1 MQSQQTQRHLGLDL
15 VRIVAILAVVMIHAS
30 ASFLVSYPAGSFEFS
45 VGNLG
50 DGISRLGVPLF
61 VMLSGALM
69 LDEQRNLTLKRIF
82 TKNVKSI
89 VILTVLWAAIYACVE
104 KVITPWMGGQPIQ
117 WDTVLPTIVEGHYHM
132 WYLYMLVGLYLAT
145 PFLREIVKKKNKNLV
160 LAFIGLCL
168 LFQFTNPVI
177 TVISH
182 FLGSE
187 WKILST
193 ILGKFSFGLFGSYT
207 GYYLTGWYLAHIG
220 PESTRQRRLLYALGI
235 TGLASVLLYTHFT
248 GEYKVLYNNLGL
260 PVYFYSASVFYALSH
275 FSPTVSPRTSS
286 WIAALSKA
294 SFGIY
299 ILHPLFLGPMKIHFS
314 HTQYPAVWCISLYF
328 LGSILLS
335 WLTSILLARIPL
347 LKALV
352 RM

>member
-1 MQSQQTQRHLGLDL
+1 M
-15 VRIVAILAVVMIHAS
+15 
-30 ASFLVSYPAGSFEFS
+30 
-45 VGNLG
+45 
-50 DGISRLGVPLF
+50 
-61 VMLSGALM
+61 
-69 LDEQRNLTLKRIF
+69 
-82 TKNVKSI
+82 
-89 VILTVLWAAIYACVE
+89 ILTVLWAAIYACVE

-248 GEYKVLYNNLGL
+248 GEYKVLYNNLGCQRVLCSEPLFTHSL
-260 PVYFYSASVFYALSH
+260 PQNKQLDCGLVQSILWH
-275 FSPTVSPRTSS
+275 LHPSPTVFGTHEDPFLPYPVPGCMVHFALFSGVYTAVLAHKHTAGTHSFAESPCADVNFSTAGCHSLQQQLK
-286 WIAALSKA
+286 ISK
-294 SFGIY
+294 S
-299 ILHPLFLGPMKIHFS
+299 P
-314 HTQYPAVWCISLYF
+314 
-328 LGSILLS
+328 
-335 WLTSILLARIPL
+335 
-347 LKALV
+347 
-352 RM
+352 